1 MKTIIKIIY
10 IAFCLVLAV
19 IIALG
24 MYTSFASSNY
34 SALLTNAVAKAKEAE
49 NYQDAEYSDIARC
62 FSIFSTPLENEPSLL
77 YAEENGKNIIFIYES
92 VNQHNASYSIDGK
105 DETISRVENV
115 YLVTILHPEFNFLN
129 LSDKTNP
136 SAFRFYGTN
145 GKHYDYI
152 FNLSADCNSGTY
164 LAKPTTE
171 KESVLRGGRSL
182 LDTYRTS
189 YDLIF
194 FPLTETTMSFIK
206 EQVGS
211 DIAGFNIV
219 DNATNSV
226 YKKSEYVDFKFDFP
240 NAAGT
245 FYADMEDFVKYY
257 NIYTENREG
266 KGDYDTDTVNAASV
280 YIESF
285 TKDPSSMIPDFNTKY
300 IQGYPRESVYTG
312 TDMVMKTIGITLLFV
327 VVVALIYIL
336 LFHLKSIKKFI
347 RRFSKKEEPERKIP
361 NRRPQTNVVI
371 SKSKVS
377 REVTPALNKK
387 EEVASEAK
395 PVETTAVE
403 ETPVEEAKPVETTAV
418 EETPVEEAKVEEVE
432 ETTEEPALEAA
443 EEETTEEPVEEQPKE
458 DSTKSEE

>member
-145 GKHYDYI
+145 GKHYYDYI

-189 YDLIF
+189 YDLVF

-377 REVTPALNKK
+377 REVTPALNK
-387 EEVASEAK
+387 EEKVASEA
-395 PVETTAVE
+395 PVETKAVE
-403 ETPVEEAKPVETTAV
+403 ETPVEEAKA
-418 EETPVEEAKVEEVE
+418 EEVE
-432 ETTEEPALEAA
+432 ETTEESTLEAA
-443 EEETTEEPVEEQPKE
+443 EEETTEEPVEEQSEE
-458 DSTKSEE
+458 DSTKNEE

>member
-34 SALLTNAVAKAKEAE
+34 SALLSNAVAKAKEVE

-145 GKHYDYI
+145 SETPYYDYY
-152 FNLSADCNSGTY
+152 FNLSSDCNSGTY

-194 FPLTETTMSFIK
+194 FPLTETTMSYIK
-206 EQVGS
+206 ENLKS
-211 DIAGFNIV
+211 DVVGFNIV

-377 REVTPALNKK
+377 REVTPALNKE
-387 EEVASEAK
+387 EEVASETK

-403 ETPVEEAKPVETTAV
+403 EA
-418 EETPVEEAKVEEVE
+418 PVEEAKVEEVE
-432 ETTEEPALEAA
+432 ETKALEAA
-443 EEETTEEPVEEQPKE
+443 EEAPAEEPVEEQPEE
-458 DSTKSEE
+458 DSTKNEE

>member
-10 IAFCLVLAV
+10 IAFCLVFAV

-34 SALLTNAVAKAKEAE
+34 SSLLTNAVSKAKETE

-62 FSIFSTPLENEPSLL
+62 FSIFSTPLEDKPSLL
-77 YAEENGKNIIFIYES
+77 YAEENGKNITFIYES
-92 VNQHNASYSIDGK
+92 VNQHNASYSVDGK
-105 DETISRVENV
+105 DEAISRIENV

-145 GKHYDYI
+145 SEVPYYDYY
-152 FNLSADCNSGTY
+152 FNLSADCNSDIY
-164 LAKPTTE
+164 SAKPTSE
-171 KESVLRGGRSL
+171 KESVLKGGRSL

-189 YDLIF
+189 YDLVF

-206 EQVGS
+206 EQLKS
-211 DIAGFNIV
+211 DVVGFNIV
-219 DNATNSV
+219 DNATNPV
-226 YKKSEYVDFKFDFP
+226 YKNSEYVDFEFDFP
-240 NAAGT
+240 KTAGT
-245 FYADMEDFVKYY
+245 FYADMENFVKYY
-257 NIYTENREG
+257 NIYAESRDG
-266 KGDYDTDTVNAASV
+266 KGDYDTDTVNAASI

-312 TDMVMKTIGITLLFV
+312 TDMAMKTIGITLLFLV
-327 VVVALIYIL
+327 AVALIYIL

-347 RRFSKKEEPERKIP
+347 RRFSKREEPERKIP

-377 REVTPALNKK
+377 REVTPALNKEK
-387 EEVASEAK
+387 EVASEAQVETK
-395 PVETTAVE
+395 AFEEAPVEDKAEGLE
-403 ETPVEEAKPVETTAV
+403 EEAEEVACEALEKPACESLEEAK
-418 EETPVEEAKVEEVE
+418 EETK
-432 ETTEEPALEAA
+432 TI
-443 EEETTEEPVEEQPKE
+443 E
-458 DSTKSEE
+458 DSTKNEEEQK

>member
-145 GKHYDYI
+145 SEVPYVDYY

-194 FPLTETTMSFIK
+194 FPLTETTMSYIK
-206 EQVGS
+206 EDLKS
-211 DIAGFNIV
+211 DVVGFNIV

-226 YKKSEYVDFKFDFP
+226 YKNSEYVDFKFDFP
-240 NAAGT
+240 KTAGT

-327 VVVALIYIL
+327 VVDALIYIL

-377 REVTPALNKK
+377 REVTPALNKE
-387 EEVASEAK
+387 EEVASETK

-403 ETPVEEAKPVETTAV
+403 EA
-418 EETPVEEAKVEEVE
+418 PVEEAKVEEVE
-432 ETTEEPALEAA
+432 ETTEEPTLEAA
-443 EEETTEEPVEEQPKE
+443 EEAPAEEPVEEQPEE
-458 DSTKSEE
+458 DSTKNEE

>member
-34 SALLTNAVAKAKEAE
+34 SALLSNAVAKAKEVE

-152 FNLSADCNSGTY
+152 FNLSSDCNSGTY

-189 YDLIF
+189 YDLVF

-377 REVTPALNKK
+377 REVTPALNKE
-387 EEVASEAK
+387 EEVASETK

-403 ETPVEEAKPVETTAV
+403 EA
-418 EETPVEEAKVEEVE
+418 PVEEAKVEEVE
-432 ETTEEPALEAA
+432 ETKALEAA
-443 EEETTEEPVEEQPKE
+443 EEAPAEEPVEEQPEE
-458 DSTKSEE
+458 DSTKNEE

>member
-145 GKHYDYI
+145 SEVPYYDYY

-206 EQVGS
+206 EELKS
-211 DIAGFNIV
+211 DVVGFNIV
-219 DNATNSV
+219 DNAQNSV
-226 YKKSEYVDFKFDFP
+226 YKKSEYVDFEFDFP
-240 NAAGT
+240 KTAGT
-245 FYADMEDFVKYY
+245 FYGDMEDFVKYY

-387 EEVASEAK
+387 EEVASEA
-395 PVETTAVE
+395 
-403 ETPVEEAKPVETTAV
+403 PVETTAV
-418 EETPVEEAKVEEVE
+418 EETPVEEAKVEEAE
-432 ETTEEPALEAA
+432 ETKTEDPACEALA
-443 EEETTEEPVEEQPKE
+443 EAKEETSSEE
-458 DSTKSEE
+458 DSTKNEE

>member
-34 SALLTNAVAKAKEAE
+34 SSLLTNAVAKAKEAE

-145 GKHYDYI
+145 SEVPYYDYY

-206 EQVGS
+206 EELKS
-211 DIAGFNIV
+211 DVVGFNIV
-219 DNATNSV
+219 DNAQNSV
-226 YKKSEYVDFKFDFP
+226 YKKSEYVDFEFDFP
-240 NAAGT
+240 KTAGT
-245 FYADMEDFVKYY
+245 FYGDMEDFVKYY

-285 TKDPSSMIPDFNTKY
+285 TKDPSSMIPDFNSKY

-377 REVTPALNKK
+377 REVTPALNKE

-432 ETTEEPALEAA
+432 ETA
-443 EEETTEEPVEEQPKE
+443 EEPVEEQPEE
-458 DSTKSEE
+458 DSTKNEE

>member
-34 SALLTNAVAKAKEAE
+34 SALLSNAVAKAKEAE

-145 GKHYDYI
+145 GEHYDYI

-189 YDLIF
+189 YDLVF

-245 FYADMEDFVKYY
+245 FYGDMEDFVKYY

-377 REVTPALNKK
+377 REVTPALNKE
-387 EEVASEAK
+387 EEVASESK

-403 ETPVEEAKPVETTAV
+403 EA
-418 EETPVEEAKVEEVE
+418 PVEEAKVEEVE

-443 EEETTEEPVEEQPKE
+443 SEETTEEPVEEQPEE
-458 DSTKSEE
+458 DSPKNEE